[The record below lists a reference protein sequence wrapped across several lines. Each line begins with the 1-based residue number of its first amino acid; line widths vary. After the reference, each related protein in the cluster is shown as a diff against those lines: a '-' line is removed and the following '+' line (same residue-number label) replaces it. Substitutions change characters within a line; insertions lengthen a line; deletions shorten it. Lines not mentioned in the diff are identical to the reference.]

1 MLKIPRRIYDA
12 MIAHGIKEKPLECC
26 GFLGADAERNVK
38 VMIPA
43 YNCDQSTMTF
53 SIGPKATEYAYT
65 RCDEKGIEVVC
76 IFHSHTESS
85 PVPSIAD
92 VTQASRSICSLDPD
106 FRWIIMGLRDPENP
120 IVKSYRIDGR
130 DYEEMPFEVV
140 D

>member
-1 MLKIPRRIYDA
+1 MLIIPKRIADA
-12 MIAHGIKEKPLECC
+12 MIAHGLKEKPLECC
-26 GFLGADAERNVK
+26 GFLGANAAREVK

-53 SIGPKATEYAYT
+53 SIGPKATEYSYR
-65 RCDEKGIEVVC
+65 RCDEKGLDVVC

-92 VTQASRSICSLDPD
+92 VVQAENSIASIDPD
-106 FRWIIMGLRDPENP
+106 FRWIIMGLRDPDNP
-120 IVKSYRIDGR
+120 EIKAYKITGR
-130 DYEEMPFEVV
+130 DYEETEIRIV